1 MPVTSQS
8 TGTQLKK
15 KTCMIT
21 LPPLILLDRG
31 ARITAAL
38 TSTSYYASPLLQ
50 GDLEIPCLVEVF
62 MLRTIKNKFI
72 ISKYEKLIEA
82 LYQEKDGPPVIGSV
96 LVCNQPH
103 EPANVDRKGKKRRR
117 SHATMNPSKKTQKME
132 NGKYKTMENTL
143 GHF

>member
-82 LYQEKDGPPVIGSV
+82 LYQEKDGRPVIGSV

-103 EPANVDRKGKKRRR
+103 EPANVDRKGKKGVV
-117 SHATMNPSKKTQKME
+117 TQQ
-132 NGKYKTMENTL
+132 
-143 GHF
+143 